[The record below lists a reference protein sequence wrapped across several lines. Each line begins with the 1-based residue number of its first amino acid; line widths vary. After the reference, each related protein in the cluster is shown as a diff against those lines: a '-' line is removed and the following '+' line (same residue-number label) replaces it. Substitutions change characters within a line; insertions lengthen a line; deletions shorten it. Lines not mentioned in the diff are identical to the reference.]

1 MVRRLRV
8 WMIKRMMWM
17 GMNGWDGIGKDAGR
31 EEEGWVGWEGWKETV
46 EDVEI
51 EERWGKDG
59 LKSGNKGR

>member
-1 MVRRLRV
+1 
-8 WMIKRMMWM
+8 M